1 MLAAVGEAKKNA
13 CSSWG
18 MAMWKES
25 SSASSAG
32 LRSLQDRVAFL
43 RPPRATPYQPR
54 RLSSLSWAQVHLTL
68 TANLPGLARKRV
80 REFASL
86 NSNHLSLV
94 YNASLHSVCLLSS
107 RLSSDVQARTASPPA
122 NCGSDAVMLSQE

>member
-1 MLAAVGEAKKNA
+1 
-13 CSSWG
+13 
-18 MAMWKES
+18 MWKES
-25 SSASSAG
+25 SSPSSAG
-32 LRSLQDRVAFL
+32 LWSLQDRVAFL
-43 RPPRATPYQPR
+43 NHPQGYALPAQTALFT
-54 RLSSLSWAQVHLTL
+54 RLGPGAPHLNSQSSRTGQ
-68 TANLPGLARKRV
+68 NRV

-94 YNASLHSVCLLSS
+94 YNASLHSVLLSS